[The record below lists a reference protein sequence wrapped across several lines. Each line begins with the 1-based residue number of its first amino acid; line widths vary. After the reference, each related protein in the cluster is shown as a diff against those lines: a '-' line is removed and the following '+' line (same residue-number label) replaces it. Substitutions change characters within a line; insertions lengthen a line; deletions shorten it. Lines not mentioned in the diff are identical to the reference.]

1 MSYHKDS
8 PRWDQDDEDLE
19 DLEDLED
26 EELPEEEE
34 LEEEELEEEE
44 EEELEEEELEE
55 EEEVP
60 DDLASYAQQED
71 TTVAEPKEFKR
82 ISLPTAAPQK
92 DDKVSAVPTEA
103 SDVTK
108 GIPKAATPEE
118 KAAVERA
125 QETEPPKSEERYLEE
140 LRCRAP
146 VRELCGPLRAAHCV
160 GRTEAGGWDP
170 TEPF

>member
-34 LEEEELEEEE
+34 LEEEELEEED
-44 EEELEEEELEE
+44 LEEEELEE

-60 DDLASYAQQED
+60 DDLAIYTQQED

-82 ISLPTAAPQK
+82 ISLPPAVSQK
-92 DDKVSAVPTEA
+92 EDKVSASPTEA
-103 SDVTK
+103 
-108 GIPKAATPEE
+108 PKAATPEE
-118 KAAVERA
+118 KAAAEHA
-125 QETEPPKSEERYLEE
+125 QEVEPPKSEERYLEK
-140 LRCRAP
+140 LMCRAL
-146 VRELCGPLRAAHCV
+146 VRELCAPLTAAHGV
-160 GRTEAGGWDP
+160 GRAGAGAGDP
-170 TEPF
+170 TERF

>member
-44 EEELEEEELEE
+44 EEELEEEE
-55 EEEVP
+55 EVP
-60 DDLASYAQQED
+60 DDLASYTQQED
-71 TTVAEPKEFKR
+71 TTVAESKEFKR
-82 ISLPTAAPQK
+82 ISLPTATPQK

-103 SDVTK
+103 PDMTK

-118 KAAVERA
+118 KAAVDHA
-125 QETEPPKSEERYLEE
+125 QEAEPPKSEERYLEE

-146 VRELCGPLRAAHCV
+146 IREVCGHSTLC
-160 GRTEAGGWDP
+160 W
-170 TEPF
+170 

>member
-34 LEEEELEEEE
+34 EEELEEEG
-44 EEELEEEELEE
+44 EEELEEEDLEE

-60 DDLASYAQQED
+60 DDLASYTQQED

-82 ISLPTAAPQK
+82 ISFPTAAAPQK
-92 DDKVSAVPTEA
+92 DDKVSAVPIEA
-103 SDVTK
+103 PEVAK

-118 KAAVERA
+118 KAAAERA
-125 QETEPPKSEERYLEE
+125 QEAEPPKSEERYLEE
-140 LRCRAP
+140 LRCRAAL
-146 VRELCGPLRAAHCV
+146 RGLCGPLRAAHCA
-160 GRTEAGGWDP
+160 GRAGAGGWDP
-170 TEPF
+170 TKPF

>member
-34 LEEEELEEEE
+34 LEEGEELE

-60 DDLASYAQQED
+60 DDLASYTQQED
-71 TTVAEPKEFKR
+71 TTVTEPKEFKR

-92 DDKVSAVPTEA
+92 DDKVSAAPTEA
-103 SDVTK
+103 PDVTK

-125 QETEPPKSEERYLEE
+125 QEAEPPKSEERYLEE

-146 VRELCGPLRAAHCV
+146 VRELCGPLIAARCV
-160 GRTEAGGWDP
+160 GRTGAGGWDP
-170 TEPF
+170 TESF